1 MNDER
6 VLSDHVHGI
15 AESSFK
21 IDDDI
26 EFDDEALKM
35 PEVGATITGTWD
47 TVAKD
52 ITEIVLGRAYRK
64 RATREFAMYPRGT
77 GWPWYPVIEGTI
89 RITDVVNEVDTAAKY
104 HVRFEWTT
112 PPTSRRIGVRRWWHI
127 KRGHEC

>member
-47 TVAKD
+47 AVSAD
-52 ITEIVLGRAYRK
+52 VTEIVLGRAYRE
-64 RATREFAMYPRGT
+64 RPTREFICYPRGLR
-77 GWPWYPVIEGTI
+77 WPWYPVIEGTI
-89 RITDVVNEVDTAAKY
+89 RITDAVNAVVIDEATY
-104 HVRFEWTT
+104 HVCFEWTT
-112 PPTSRRIGVRRWWHI
+112 PPTSRRIGIRRWWRI
-127 KRGHEC
+127 KRGRT